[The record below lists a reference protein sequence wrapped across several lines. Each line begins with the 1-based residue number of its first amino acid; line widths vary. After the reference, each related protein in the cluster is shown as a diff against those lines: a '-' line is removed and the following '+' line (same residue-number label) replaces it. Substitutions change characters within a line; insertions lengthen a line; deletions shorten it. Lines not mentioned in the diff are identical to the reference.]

1 MNARRLLQI
10 ALGTS
15 AGLLVALLLVRPAA
29 RPADPAAPGGPLL
42 AEPLPA
48 PPLALTSHRGEP
60 VRIEDFRGRPV
71 AVFFGYTYCPDL
83 CPVTLAHLSR
93 ALREEEGAAE
103 RLQVLFVT
111 VDPQRDTPEVLARY
125 LEGFHPSI
133 LGLTGPTGDVD
144 AQARGFGVAIRRG
157 EGPGYLVDHGAR
169 TYLLDGDGRIAGT
182 VPTGASYADVRDG
195 VRAILERVR

>member
-1 MNARRLLQI
+1 MSTRVFVLVVTLLTAVLAATVVAGYVVWTRGEQGTA
-10 ALGTS
+10 ALI
-15 AGLLVALLLVRPAA
+15 
-29 RPADPAAPGGPLL
+29 GGPFEL
-42 AEPLPA
+42 
-48 PPLALTSHRGEP
+48 
-60 VRIEDFRGRPV
+60 VDQDGRT
-71 AVFFGYTYCPDL
+71 ATQETLKGKWSLIYFGYTYCPDV